1 MTAGDRR
8 EIGVTGGSTDVPG
21 RSWLAVRWR
30 QLRNPPP
37 PVLRAVLANLVV
49 AVAAAVP
56 LLGYDVALTSGP
68 RTSRPTLPG
77 GDLRPLAFTA
87 YVVGVALAGSLLTYL
102 WVLLPTGAS
111 GLRRRSG
118 WSAMLGFFASLPV
131 AYLVLVVAF
140 QVVRPLLE

>member
-1 MTAGDRR
+1 MTARDRR

-56 LLGYDVALTSGP
+56 LLVYDVALTSAL
-68 RTSRPTLPG
+68 TVPG

-140 QVVRPLLE
+140 QVVRPLLQ